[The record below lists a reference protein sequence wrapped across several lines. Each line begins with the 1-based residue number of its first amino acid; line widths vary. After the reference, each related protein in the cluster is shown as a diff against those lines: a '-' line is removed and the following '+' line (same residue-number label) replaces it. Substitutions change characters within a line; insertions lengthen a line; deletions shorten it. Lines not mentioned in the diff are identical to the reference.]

1 LADKFNHSIN
11 ESMSHRKLLLP
22 VSLVVRALLFAFACA
37 AATQERNS
45 RAILTDP
52 SPPADHKIAYGS
64 DPLQFGELRLPKGP
78 TGKAPYPV
86 VVFIH
91 GGCWLSRY
99 DLKYT
104 GHLGA
109 ALAEAGVATWSIEY
123 RRVGDAGGGWP
134 GTFEDVANGV
144 DYAQTLAKTY
154 PLDLNRVVVAGHS
167 AGGHLALWIA
177 ARKNLPKDHPL
188 YPKNPLKLSG
198 VVSIAGV
205 ADLRKTVAA
214 CGDAIE
220 KLMGGAPSDQASR
233 YSQASPVDLLPL
245 GVKQI
250 IVHGEIDKTVPL
262 SMATE
267 YAEAAKKRGDE
278 VKLVVIEKAAHFEVV
293 DPKSFAWARVRDEML
308 ALLKAGEVLKNK

>member
-1 LADKFNHSIN
+1 MLKSNSKLPSAVSLILCA
-11 ESMSHRKLLLP
+11 LLL
-22 VSLVVRALLFAFACA
+22 FGFACA

-45 RAILTDP
+45 RAILIEP
-52 SPPADHKIAYGS
+52 APPADHKIAYGGG
-64 DPLQFGELRLPKGP
+64 PLQFGELRLPKGAGP
-78 TGKAPYPV
+78 HPV

-91 GGCWLSRY
+91 GGCWLSQY
-99 DLKYT
+99 NLKYT

-177 ARKNLPKDHPL
+177 GRKNLPKDHPL
-188 YPKNPLKLSG
+188 HPKKPVPLRG
-198 VVSIAGV
+198 VVSIAGIT
-205 ADLRKTVAA
+205 DLRKTGSA
-214 CGDAIE
+214 CDDAIE
-220 KLMGGAPSDQASR
+220 KLIGGKAEDQALR
-233 YSQASPVDLLPL
+233 YNQASPVDLLPL

-250 IVHGEIDKTVPL
+250 IVHGEVDKTVPL

-267 YAEAAKKRGDE
+267 YAEAAKKRGDD
-278 VKLVVIEKAAHFEVV
+278 VKLEVIEKAAHFEVV
-293 DPKSFAWARVRDEML
+293 DPKSFAWSTAQEAML
-308 ALLKAGEVLKNK
+308 SLLKTGNAVKGK

>member
-1 LADKFNHSIN
+1 
-11 ESMSHRKLLLP
+11 MSNRKPLLP
-22 VSLVVRALLFAFACA
+22 VSLLVRALLFAFACV

-45 RAILTDP
+45 RAILIEP
-52 SPPADHKIAYGS
+52 APPADHKIAYGS
-64 DPLQFGELRLPKGP
+64 DPLQFGELRLPKGAGP
-78 TGKAPYPV
+78 HPV

-91 GGCWLSRY
+91 GGCWLSQY
-99 DLKYT
+99 NLKYT
-104 GHLGA
+104 GHPGA

-134 GTFEDVANGV
+134 GTFEDVASGV

-188 YPKNPLKLSG
+188 YPKKPVPLRG

-220 KLMGGAPSDQASR
+220 KLMGGKAEDQAAR
-233 YSQASPVDLLPL
+233 YSQASPVELLPL

-250 IVHGEIDKTVPL
+250 VVHGEFDKTVPL

-267 YAEAAKKRGDE
+267 YAEAAKKKGDD

-308 ALLKAGEVLKNK
+308 ALLRVTGSAESK

>member
-1 LADKFNHSIN
+1 
-11 ESMSHRKLLLP
+11 MSNRKLLLP
-22 VSLVVRALLFAFACA
+22 VSLVVCALLFAFACV

-45 RAILTDP
+45 RAILIEP
-52 SPPADHKIAYGS
+52 APPADHKIAYGS
-64 DPLQFGELRLPKGP
+64 DPLQFGELRLPKGVGP
-78 TGKAPYPV
+78 HPV

-91 GGCWLSRY
+91 GGCWLSQY
-99 DLKYT
+99 NLKYT

-134 GTFEDVANGV
+134 GTFEDVASGA

-177 ARKNLPKDHPL
+177 ARKNLPKGHPL
-188 YPKNPLKLSG
+188 HPKNPVPLRG

-233 YSQASPVDLLPL
+233 YSQASPIDLLPL

-250 IVHGEIDKTVPL
+250 IVHGEVDKTVPL

-267 YAEAAKKRGDE
+267 YAEAAKTKGDDM
-278 VKLVVIEKAAHFEVV
+278 KLVVIEKAAHFEVV
-293 DPKSFAWARVRDEML
+293 DPKSFAWPAVREAIL
-308 ALLKAGEVLKNK
+308 SLLKTSESKKAVKN